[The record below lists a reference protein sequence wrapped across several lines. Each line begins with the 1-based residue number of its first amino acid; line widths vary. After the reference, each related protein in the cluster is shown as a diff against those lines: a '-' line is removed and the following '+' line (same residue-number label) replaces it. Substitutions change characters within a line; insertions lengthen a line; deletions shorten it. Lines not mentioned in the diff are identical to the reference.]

1 MGMDGRINIGFH
13 TRIFVMVLMICWV
26 LVGTFVV
33 FQYQR
38 EKEFKTILLDSQ
50 LQTFNSGII
59 EDLRCG
65 LTADSAASHVTSPV
79 NDIRLTLIARDGKV
93 IYDNNDKTPFPTT
106 DHNNRPEVLEARMK
120 GHGHS
125 SERHSQSDDVSYF
138 YSAQRSEE
146 MGDDGV
152 VVRSAAPYTHS
163 LREFLKIDSRLIW
176 FMIILTLFMSFFAYF
191 ATRKISTSIKRL
203 NVFAG
208 KAEKGE
214 EIYED
219 EAFPKDELG
228 SIASHIVRLYV
239 QRDEGYREALR
250 QEQDKIRL
258 KKQLTNNINHE
269 LKTPVASI
277 LVSLELLREHP
288 EMDESMKRDFMDRLY
303 SNATRLDNL
312 LKDISEITRM
322 DEGIGVIRKS
332 AVRLKPLIDNVVRD
346 MRLRTDMK
354 IVVDVPDIT
363 VIGNCSLLESV
374 FKNLIDN
381 AIAYSGGDTIVVKCD
396 NECNFI
402 VSDNGCG
409 IPQEHLPYIFERF
422 YRIDKGRS
430 RESGGTGLGLAIVR
444 NAVAIHGGKIKAESN
459 KGLTFRF
466 NLKYP

>member
-1 MGMDGRINIGFH
+1 
-13 TRIFVMVLMICWV
+13 
-26 LVGTFVV
+26 
-33 FQYQR
+33 
-38 EKEFKTILLDSQ
+38 
-50 LQTFNSGII
+50 
-59 EDLRCG
+59 
-65 LTADSAASHVTSPV
+65 
-79 NDIRLTLIARDGKV
+79 
-93 IYDNNDKTPFPTT
+93 
-106 DHNNRPEVLEARMK
+106 
-120 GHGHS
+120 
-125 SERHSQSDDVSYF
+125 
-138 YSAQRSEE
+138 
-146 MGDDGV
+146 
-152 VVRSAAPYTHS
+152 
-163 LREFLKIDSRLIW
+163 
-176 FMIILTLFMSFFAYF
+176 
-191 ATRKISTSIKRL
+191 
-203 NVFAG
+203 
-208 KAEKGE
+208 
-214 EIYED
+214 
-219 EAFPKDELG
+219 
-228 SIASHIVRLYV
+228 
-239 QRDEGYREALR
+239 
-250 QEQDKIRL
+250 
-258 KKQLTNNINHE
+258 
-269 LKTPVASI
+269 
-277 LVSLELLREHP
+277 
-288 EMDESMKRDFMDRLY
+288 MDESTKRDFMDRLY

-332 AVRLKPLIDNVVRD
+332 SVRLKPLIDNVVRD

>member
-1 MGMDGRINIGFH
+1 M
-13 TRIFVMVLMICWV
+13 
-26 LVGTFVV
+26 
-33 FQYQR
+33 
-38 EKEFKTILLDSQ
+38 
-50 LQTFNSGII
+50 
-59 EDLRCG
+59 
-65 LTADSAASHVTSPV
+65 
-79 NDIRLTLIARDGKV
+79 
-93 IYDNNDKTPFPTT
+93 
-106 DHNNRPEVLEARMK
+106 
-120 GHGHS
+120 
-125 SERHSQSDDVSYF
+125 
-138 YSAQRSEE
+138 
-146 MGDDGV
+146 
-152 VVRSAAPYTHS
+152 
-163 LREFLKIDSRLIW
+163 
-176 FMIILTLFMSFFAYF
+176 
-191 ATRKISTSIKRL
+191 KRL